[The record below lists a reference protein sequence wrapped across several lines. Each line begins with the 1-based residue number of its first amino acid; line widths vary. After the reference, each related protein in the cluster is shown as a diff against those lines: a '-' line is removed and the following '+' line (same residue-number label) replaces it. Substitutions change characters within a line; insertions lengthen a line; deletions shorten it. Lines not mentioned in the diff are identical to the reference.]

1 MRQVSPE
8 KKWLKKKC
16 FTTVS
21 TPSPHS
27 HRLLRMESTWL
38 ILVSLLLAAHLLATV
53 LTEGAPTPTTVVTQE
68 PITIPFVKVRYII
81 RQQSTCVYHVD
92 TLFHEQQRGTG
103 L

>member
-1 MRQVSPE
+1 
-8 KKWLKKKC
+8 
-16 FTTVS
+16 
-21 TPSPHS
+21 
-27 HRLLRMESTWL
+27 MESTWL

-92 TLFHEQQRGTG
+92 TLFHEQRRGTS